1 MAALQHFLESGFD
14 TFAAMG
20 KEKDGNDFFLQTV
33 AQREAE
39 MIDVL
44 FDASFE
50 DSQVAV
56 EKVLTNA
63 KK

>member
-1 MAALQHFLESGFD
+1 
-14 TFAAMG
+14 MG
-20 KEKDGNDFFLQTV
+20 KEKDGTDFFLQTV

-56 EKVLTNA
+56 EKVLKKIDNVA